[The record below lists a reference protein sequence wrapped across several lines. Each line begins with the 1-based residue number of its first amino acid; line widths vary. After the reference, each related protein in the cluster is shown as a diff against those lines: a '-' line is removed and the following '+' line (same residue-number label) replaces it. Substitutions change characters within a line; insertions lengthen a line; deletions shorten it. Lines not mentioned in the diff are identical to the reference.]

1 MGTQLIFCVET
12 NKQCKSD
19 QIYIRDTIEKFFSYD
34 NAMVKFSFIFM
45 DGKYKYSSKS
55 VKTQI
60 SKMVKLYV
68 ASSRNNQSVVIYC
81 FDCDD
86 YDLNQRDSEFLEEV
100 KMYCKDNSYRFV
112 WFCKDVERV
121 YIGEKVP
128 DKLKKKKAESFRSK
142 KQINSIRREMLH
154 VEQYRQNCSNIL
166 NVLEK
171 FECLRG
177 K

>member
-19 QIYIRDTIEKFFSYD
+19 RIYISDTIERFYSYD
-34 NAMVKFSFIFM
+34 RAMVKFSFIYM

-55 VKTQI
+55 VKRQI
-60 SKMVKLYV
+60 DTMTKEYAVTK
-68 ASSRNNQSVVIYC
+68 NNQSIVIYC
-81 FDCDD
+81 FDSDD
-86 YDLNQRDSEFLEEV
+86 YDSNQRDSEFLEEV
-100 KMYCKDNSYRFV
+100 KEYCEDNGYRFV

-128 DKLKKKKAESFRSK
+128 DKLKKKKAADFRAK
-142 KQINSIRREMLH
+142 KKINLVRREILQ
-154 VEQYRQNCSNIL
+154 VAGYRQNCSNIL
-166 NVLEK
+166 SVLGE

-177 K
+177 R